1 MTLGELVEEV
11 IRNRQDLELLK
22 EKMLELIEVMQ
33 EITQE
38 IKFMRGEE

>member
-11 IRNRQDLELLK
+11 IRNSQDLELLK
-22 EKMLELIEVMQ
+22 EKMLELSEVMQ

>member
-38 IKFMRGEE
+38 IKSMRGEE